1 MKAED
6 SPGAAPLPDED
17 GNGTPMRSPAP
28 PPSPSPSPSPE
39 APSPVASGEGAAA
52 GGGVV
57 PMNEEQSPSVVRSG
71 GAAVVSENVSHRFWI
86 GGSLKAKLGVFE
98 VFWT

>member
-28 PPSPSPSPSPE
+28 LPSPSPSPE
-39 APSPVASGEGAAA
+39 APSPVASGAGEGAAA

-71 GAAVVSENVSHRFWI
+71 GAAVMSKNVSHRFWI
-86 GGSLKAKLGVFE
+86 GGSL
-98 VFWT
+98 